1 MLTKCKMNPKYKRI
15 IAAFLGVCLVLSVSA
30 TAWADN
36 GTQSGTSSS
45 QPQQVGSKPGR
56 MGKPNGSLSDI
67 QPGDM
72 PEMPDGERPD
82 DMPEMPDGER
92 PMGGMPGMVWSM
104 LVEDG
109 VISQETCGAI
119 EEYIKENAPDKPADA
134 GDDNERPEPPEK
146 PECDESDPP
155 ELPEDGEPIDGIP
168 GLTEEL
174 LDALLNAGIITESE
188 YEALLELVPTENV
201 SKA

>member
-109 VISQETCGAI
+109 VISPETCDAI

-134 GDDNERPEPPEK
+134 GDDDERPEPPEK
-146 PECDESDPP
+146 PEGDDSDPP